1 MLLAGM
7 ATAVVPALPAMA
19 QAPAPGAAPAP
30 VAAAAT
36 EDLLSQA
43 QLEQLLAPI
52 ALYPD
57 ELLMQLLIAATYPLE
72 VVMAYRWLREGQNAD
87 LQGEALVRA
96 LEAQSWDPSVKS
108 LVPFPDVLAMM
119 NEQLEWTQQVGDAL
133 LAQQADVLNA
143 VQVLRGRAH
152 AAGHLQ
158 SGPQQTVTV
167 TQNAVAVP
175 ASDAAPVVVAPPPQV
190 IVIAP
195 AQPERVYVP
204 VYNPTVVFGT
214 WPHPTYP
221 PVYHPPPPAY
231 GLGTALLTGMAFAA
245 GVAVVGSLWGWGRP
259 GWNSGSVNVNVNRF
273 NNINVNRTQINNN
286 VWRHNAS
293 HRHGV
298 AYNNNRVR
306 NEFRRADVPGRDVG
320 RDDLRGRF
328 DSSQPGAGGRL
339 DIGGSRP
346 GAGAG
351 NRPGVGDRPGAGAIN
366 RPGSGDRPGAGPATR
381 PGAGDRPAA
390 GAANRPGGGD
400 RPGAGTRPATPDR
413 PGAAA
418 QRPATRQSPSGR
430 PQVQSPPQRGAA
442 ASPRPTALQGA
453 GSGAADRAAAARGQA
468 SRQSA
473 QARPAAQRGG
483 DGGGGGGGLGRR

>member
-1 MLLAGM
+1 M
-7 ATAVVPALPAMA
+7 
-19 QAPAPGAAPAP
+19 
-30 VAAAAT
+30 
-36 EDLLSQA
+36 LSQA
-43 QLEQLLAPI
+43 QLEQILAPI

-57 ELLMQLLIAATYPLE
+57 ELLMQVLMAATYPLE
-72 VVMAYRWLREGQNAD
+72 IVMAYRWLQEGQNAELRGD
-87 LQGEALVRA
+87 ALVQA

-119 NEQLEWTQQVGDAL
+119 NEQLDWTQQVGDAL

-158 SGPQQTVTV
+158 TGPQQVVTV
-167 TQNAVAVP
+167 TQSAVAVP

-221 PVYHPPPPAY
+221 PVFYPPPPAY
-231 GLGTALLTGMAFAA
+231 GVGTALLTGMAFAT

-259 GWNSGSVNVNVNRF
+259 GWNNGSVNVNVNRY

-286 VWRHNAS
+286 NWRHNVN

-298 AYNNNRVR
+298 AYSNNRVR
-306 NEFRRADVPGRDVG
+306 NDFRGADVPRRDAS
-320 RDDLRGRF
+320 RDDLRGR
-328 DSSQPGAGGRL
+328 L
-339 DIGGSRP
+339 DPSRP
-346 GAGAG
+346 GAGTRPGVGERPGGNAA
-351 NRPGVGDRPGAGAIN
+351 NRPGAGDRPGAGAVN
-366 RPGSGDRPGAGPATR
+366 R
-381 PGAGDRPAA
+381 PGAGDRPGAGAVNRPGAGDRPGSGAVNRPAA
-390 GAANRPGGGD
+390 GDRPGGGSAN
-400 RPGAGTRPATPDR
+400 RPSAGTRPATGDR
-413 PGAAA
+413 PGSAA
-418 QRPATRQSPSGR
+418 QRPTTRQAPSGR
-430 PQVQSPPQRGAA
+430 PQVQAPQRRGGAA
-442 ASPRPTALQGA
+442 APRQTALQGA
-453 GSGAADRAAAARGQA
+453 GSGAADRAAASRGQA

-473 QARPAAQRGG
+473 QSRPAPQRA
-483 DGGGGGGGLGRR
+483 GGGAGGRR